1 MLDNALL
8 FPFVEKNTVWV
19 ANGTIDGV
27 VINSLSNLV
36 NLPSFTK

>member
-1 MLDNALL
+1 MH
-8 FPFVEKNTVWV
+8 VWV

-27 VINSLSNLV
+27 LINSLSNLV